1 MIPSFTEFK
10 NGKQFETDKEK
21 LMSLPTYNLD
31 EVAETGKKVFAPGE
45 YNFTVKEAKEK
56 TAKTGTVY
64 TALTLEVETDNGEC
78 KVFDNIFYSD
88 KALFKLKAFVG
99 TTGINPPKE
108 TEDFIGSMGKAKF
121 IVGDSG
127 FLEVKWYITE
137 LDSAVTTVPSMPD
150 RSVDL
155 ADIPL

>member
-1 MIPSFTEFK
+1 
-10 NGKQFETDKEK
+10 
-21 LMSLPTYNLD
+21 MSLPSYNLD
-31 EVAETGKKVFAPGE
+31 SVEETGKKVFAPGD
-45 YNFTVKEAKEK
+45 YSFTVKDAKEK

-78 KVFDNIFYSD
+78 KVFDNIFYSE

-99 TTGINPPKE
+99 TTGMNPPKE
-108 TEDFIGSMGKAKF
+108 TEDFIGAMGKAKF

-137 LDSAVTTVPSMPD
+137 LQGAVTTTPKMPD
-150 RSVDL
+150 RTATVDNMP
-155 ADIPL
+155 DF